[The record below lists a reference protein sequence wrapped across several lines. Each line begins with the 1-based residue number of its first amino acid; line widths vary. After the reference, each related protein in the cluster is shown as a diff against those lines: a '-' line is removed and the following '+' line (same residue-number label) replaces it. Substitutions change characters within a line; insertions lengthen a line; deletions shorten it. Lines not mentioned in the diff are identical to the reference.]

1 MSEEA
6 QQGIKPSI
14 PTICSRNKIS
24 TLSDC
29 INLSRENSIFKSVA
43 ETIARSANQRSA
55 RKDDRAAG
63 WRVGGSQT
71 GLCLVPGG
79 LSRNE
84 QCALLGC
91 CR

>member
-24 TLSDC
+24 TLSDR

-43 ETIARSANQRSA
+43 ETIAWSANQRGATGIIDFPCLWLSA
-55 RKDDRAAG
+55 RRKMIGR
-63 WRVGGSQT
+63 
-71 GLCLVPGG
+71 PGG
-79 LSRNE
+79 E
-84 QCALLGC
+84 
-91 CR
+91 